1 MSTAATPLEGGL
13 LFAVRCFAG
22 IRLAFLAVALVA
34 SETLDRPTLEP
45 SRFDVVLALG
55 TVYALALL
63 VLAARHPEPLLAWRR
78 LGVVDLALV
87 AGLVVYCGGPQS
99 PLRFAYVAIPFLVA
113 FVARP
118 SRVALWSV
126 WTISCYVVICFVLPL
141 PRDSDVATA
150 SVAEAAAI
158 AFAALAAIAFSAV
171 LVRLHRA
178 VSEHAGRALALAMEL
193 VRVEDRERRK
203 LADALHDGPVQQIA
217 AALRELAAALDGDSA
232 SLDDAHAALEVALE
246 QLRGEIF
253 DLYPHV
259 LDHAGLEG
267 AVGELVSRAARRGD
281 FGTTVEI
288 DPAAP
293 GVDDVTVMAV
303 LRELLANVVK
313 HAGAAHVDIW
323 VSAQGG
329 SCLLVGVRDDGRGFA
344 VPSPEQAVHARQF
357 GLHAAGERLRA
368 LGGSL
373 DVLSVPGAGTDAIA
387 RIPIARAV

>member
-1 MSTAATPLEGGL
+1 MTVTPLEGGL
-13 LFAVRCFAG
+13 LFAVRCFAA

-34 SETLDRPTLEP
+34 SETLDRPTVEP
-45 SRFDVVLALG
+45 SRFDLVLALG
-55 TVYALALL
+55 TLYALALL
-63 VLAARHPEPLLAWRR
+63 VLAARRPEPLLAWRR

-118 SRVALWSV
+118 SRVALWSL
-126 WTISCYVVICFVLPL
+126 WTISSYVVICFVLPL
-141 PRDSDVATA
+141 PRDSEVPGA

-171 LVRLHRA
+171 LVRLHQA

-193 VRVEDRERRK
+193 VRVEHRERRK

-217 AALRELAAALDGDSA
+217 AALRELAAAQRGDSA
-232 SLDDAHAALEVALE
+232 SLDDAHAALDVALE

-267 AVGELVSRAARRGD
+267 AVGELVRRAAQRGD
-281 FGTTVEI
+281 FGTSVEI

-313 HAGAAHVDIW
+313 HAGAAQVDIQ
-323 VSAQGG
+323 VSTQGG
-329 SCLLVGVRDDGRGFA
+329 SCLLVGVRDDGCGFA
-344 VPSPEQAVHARQF
+344 VPSPEQAVQARQF

-387 RIPIARAV
+387 RIPIAA